1 MCRPLGGVTP
11 RVSKVVVVLRPSLW
25 PPRSSVGSPPAVGW
39 HPQRTSQ
46 VMNFFSPSKPSAA
59 PPAQAAPRSSHTP
72 DSGATA
78 GVKADGAVCGD
89 AQMFGLAAAAASNA
103 APASNRTFG
112 TTTPQAQAYD
122 PATSSYLHALHRQAD
137 RLLPSDLDSGGGVGA
152 GARVQINMDSLA
164 QAMASGGEI
173 SYDDARQIVRSC

>member
-1 MCRPLGGVTP
+1 
-11 RVSKVVVVLRPSLW
+11 
-25 PPRSSVGSPPAVGW
+25 
-39 HPQRTSQ
+39 
-46 VMNFFSPSKPSAA
+46 MNFFSPSKPSAA

-89 AQMFGLAAAAASNA
+89 ASQMFGFAAAAASNA

-112 TTTPQAQAYD
+112 TTTPQAQQAYD
-122 PATSSYLHALHRQAD
+122 PATSTYLHGLMHRQGD
-137 RLLPSDLDSGGGVGA
+137 RLLPSDLDLGGGVGT

-173 SYDDARQIVRSC
+173 SYDDARQIVQRGAADLAPPAATSIVVAPSAVGVNVAV

>member
-1 MCRPLGGVTP
+1 MSSVRWCRPPSLLVAVAP
-11 RVSKVVVVLRPSLW
+11 PIPSLW

-78 GVKADGAVCGD
+78 DAKADGASCGD
-89 AQMFGLAAAAASNA
+89 ASQMFGLAAAAASNA
-103 APASNRTFG
+103 ASAPNRTFG
-112 TTTPQAQAYD
+112 TTTPQAQQAYD
-122 PATSSYLHALHRQAD
+122 PATSTYLHGLMHRQGD
-137 RLLPSDLDSGGGVGA
+137 RLLPSDLDLGGGVP
-152 GARVQINMDSLA
+152 LA
-164 QAMASGGEI
+164 SMTALWN
-173 SYDDARQIVRSC
+173 